1 MAVGAIV
8 GLGAMTI
15 SPTLSAATPTT
26 SNLACATR
34 VVSTWS
40 LTRVARETVVVS
52 AQASSLASLTSSAAQ
67 GYGGFLLFG
76 SLAPATLPVT
86 LASLRGLEPDRLVP
100 MVMTDDEGGGIIRFP
115 NLVGHWPWAQVMGST
130 MTPARIVAQGERV
143 GAAMVRAGLNVDL
156 APVADVDGRAE
167 FPGSANPDGYRSF
180 GGSPTVDAAD
190 VAAFATGLLRAHVVA
205 VVKHF
210 PGLGGG
216 DLDSHRATPSI
227 ACTWPQIWE
236 QDLEPYR
243 ALAASLPL
251 ITVSHAA
258 YPKIERP
265 PLPASLSRFWIQD
278 VLRNKLRY
286 RGLVTS
292 DDMEMGGVLQDR
304 SPEDAAIDAIAA
316 GTDLLEICQRADRI
330 LATHEAL
337 LREAERSPAFARCV
351 SRAAKRVANA
361 KRRLLG
367 YSALPRPLSAAGLKH
382 LQAAQQRLREKI
394 ARANARVNARADVR
408 VRPEAT
414 E

>member
-210 PGLGGG
+210 PGLGGSTRSTDYG
-216 DLDSHRATPSI
+216 PANTRPWSEMKSTALVPFRRAISSGVTAIMMSNAVVPGLTTI
-227 ACTWPQIWE
+227 
-236 QDLEPYR
+236 
-243 ALAASLPL
+243 
-251 ITVSHAA
+251 
-258 YPKIERP
+258 
-265 PLPASLSRFWIQD
+265 PASLSPVAVGYLRHTMGFHGLIMTDSLSAGAISAVHLSPAQASVVSLAAGVD
-278 VLRNKLRY
+278 QVLNGNPSSPALA
-286 RGLVTS
+286 
-292 DDMEMGGVLQDR
+292 LQTA
-304 SPEDAAIDAIAA
+304 SMTTAAIVAA
-316 GTDLLEICQRADRI
+316 VESGKLS
-330 LATHEAL
+330 
-337 LREAERSPAFARCV
+337 RSQLV
-351 SRAAKRVANA
+351 
-361 KRRLLG
+361 
-367 YSALPRPLSAAGLKH
+367 
-382 LQAAQQRLREKI
+382 QAAAQVVASTNTLSCLG
-394 ARANARVNARADVR
+394 
-408 VRPEAT
+408 
-414 E
+414 